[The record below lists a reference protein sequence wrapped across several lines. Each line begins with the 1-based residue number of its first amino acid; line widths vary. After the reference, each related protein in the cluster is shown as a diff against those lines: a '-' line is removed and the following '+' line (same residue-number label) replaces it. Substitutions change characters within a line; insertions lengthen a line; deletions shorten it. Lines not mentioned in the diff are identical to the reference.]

1 VFWTRPR
8 LKQKTDRVNMTSQI
22 VGEEFAQ
29 KLELLDLTLCKS
41 CFVKIKDVNG
51 ESIEAEPHKCNKQV
65 MDSLR
70 QSIASLVKNAMT
82 DISDEKV
89 VRLWALHNITNSLVD
104 SHLSRA
110 IAKKESAERKK
121 NRRKQQAE
129 ANQ

>member
-1 VFWTRPR
+1 
-8 LKQKTDRVNMTSQI
+8 MTSQI

-29 KLELLDLTLCKS
+29 KLELLDLTLCKG
-41 CFVKIKDVNG
+41 CFKKIKDVNG
-51 ESIEAEPHKCNKQV
+51 ELLEKEQHKCNKQV